1 MHYCVG
7 HVCCACCCIINNYC
21 AVIIYTGE
29 SEGAMPKRGSGIE
42 GRQTYVRY
50 SAWHLVNSLN
60 LVALILEAVNFSSR
74 KWHLG

>member
-7 HVCCACCCIINNYC
+7 HVCCARCCIINNYC
-21 AVIIYTGE
+21 AVIVYTGE

-50 SAWHLVNSLN
+50 SA
-60 LVALILEAVNFSSR
+60 
-74 KWHLG
+74 

>member
-1 MHYCVG
+1 M
-7 HVCCACCCIINNYC
+7 
-21 AVIIYTGE
+21 YTGE

-60 LVALILEAVNFSSR
+60 LVVWFWKLLTLAQENDILVSQQCTMTFIFMEIHQLCF
-74 KWHLG
+74 K